1 MVAGQTMVASDGYE
15 VALFPM
21 PYLRMSQD
29 EGGDYSHIG
38 TYNIDLLGWNSDGR
52 VYQAPIY
59 APCTMKVVA
68 RWLTYNA
75 GNRVVFESV
84 EKVHLPN
91 GQLDYLCISFAHDSN
106 PPYTTIGQT
115 VSQGQLCYHTGQYG
129 IASGDHVHTCVGQ
142 GHYQGFT
149 TRPPENHEDLT
160 NRIHYWE
167 GVFVND
173 TVISQGYGHN
183 WIEWTGPTPPHPTP
197 YHSELRFPWVLYARK
212 LRERR
217 IK

>member
-1 MVAGQTMVASDGYE
+1 MQAGQRLVASDGYE
-15 VALFPM
+15 VALFPL
-21 PYLRMSQD
+21 PYLYMSQD
-29 EGGDYSHIG
+29 EGGDYSHVG
-38 TYNIDLLGWNSDGR
+38 TYNIDFLGYGPNGR
-52 VYQAPIY
+52 IYQAPIY

-84 EKVHLPN
+84 DKVHLAN
-91 GQLDYLCISFAHDSN
+91 GQLDYLTISFAHDSN

-129 IASGDHVHTCVGQ
+129 IVSGDHVHTCVGQ

-160 NRIHYWE
+160 NRIHYWD
-167 GVFVND
+167 GVYVND
-173 TVISQGYGHN
+173 TVRVQDYGHA
-183 WIEWTGPTPPHPTP
+183 WKLWAGPIPPTPSGNWPKT
-197 YHSELRFPWVLYARK
+197 RFPWVLYARK
-212 LRERR
+212 LRGRR
-217 IK
+217 T